1 MGYCR
6 EKTWLCLI
14 HSMNCLRMISS
25 LVLISEWLCW
35 GGTSLLQP
43 HLPEL
48 PSTAQPPG
56 RVYRSRASHMPSYLL
71 PTSREPA
78 PAEATSSN
86 SSEASRNC
94 TDSTVFVK
102 EKKGIEMLQATTRRF
117 TCIHLS
123 MSYVYR
129 FPSKMQC
136 RNEPKETDSWAAVS
150 SNFLVNDS

>member
-14 HSMNCLRMISS
+14 HFMNCLRIISS
-25 LVLISEWLCW
+25 MVLISEWLCW

-56 RVYRSRASHMPSYLL
+56 RMYRSRASHMPSSLL
-71 PTSREPA
+71 PTSCELA
-78 PAEATSSN
+78 PADATSSN

-102 EKKGIEMLQATTRRF
+102 EKRNRNAPSHHKIYLHSSINVLCLLFSIQDAVQKWTKGNRF
-117 TCIHLS
+117 
-123 MSYVYR
+123 
-129 FPSKMQC
+129 Q
-136 RNEPKETDSWAAVS
+136 S
-150 SNFLVNDS
+150 SCW